1 MSSLRVLTC
10 FLGGVVLGVATLS
23 ATPLRLAFDR
33 EGEGLALAQAGVG
46 LRGLGGGGRTLTVQV
61 DGPVELAWLYWTGRE
76 ISCVVDPVSGVCGI
90 SRQPY
95 KDQALRLDGVPL
107 TGTVLGSEFQ
117 PVTGRGPILNI
128 GYGVD
133 VTEKVRAKGTGRL
146 AFTLSDGDRDLN
158 LELDGAG
165 LIVLYTVANGP
176 SARVLGFHGL
186 DFAYGED
193 FTPGPTEVTE
203 AVTFA
208 HGATK
213 GARRGELALLVGDG
227 QGSRRP
233 DRIEIRNNQP
243 LLERLNGSAGAQFD
257 ADRFPVNVPGRM
269 LATTVQI
276 FSEAWGMNPDSL
288 LWVAAA
294 LWLPLPE
301 PQGCTTDVWNGRPEW
316 PGTGIAPGQRVRD
329 TFSQSNHYGQIGNVT
344 LRAAL
349 RFKGGGGVLGA
360 AKVLIREGA
369 AALLNATHPTLEYPY
384 TRSQLIVMVNRA
396 LGSGDSAQM
405 GELAALLREANEAEC
420 E

>member
-1 MSSLRVLTC
+1 MRFLRVLTC
-10 FLGGVVLGVATLS
+10 FLGGVVLGVVALP

-46 LRGLGGGGRTLTVQV
+46 LRGLGGDSRTLTVQV

-76 ISCVVDPVSGVCGI
+76 IPCVADPASGVCGI

-107 TGTVLGSEFQ
+107 TGTIVGTEFQ
-117 PVTGRGPILNI
+117 PVTSRGPILNI

-146 AFTLSDGDRDLN
+146 SFLLSDGDRDLN

-165 LIVLYTVANGP
+165 LIVLYTASGGP
-176 SARVLGFHGL
+176 TARVLGFHGL

-213 GARRGELALLVGDG
+213 AARQGAVALLVGDG
-227 QGSRRP
+227 KRDRRP
-233 DRIEIRNNQP
+233 DRIEIRNNP
-243 LLERLNGSAGAQFD
+243 VLLDRLDGSAGAEFD
-257 ADRFPVNVPGRM
+257 ADRFAVNVPGRM
-269 LATTVQI
+269 LATTVQL
-276 FSEAWGMNPDSL
+276 FSEAWGKTPDSL

-294 LWLPLPE
+294 MWLPLPE
-301 PQGCTTDVWNGRPEW
+301 PQGCAAEVWNAKPEW
-316 PGTGIAPGQRVRD
+316 IGTGIAPGQKVGN
-329 TFSQSNHYGQIGNVT
+329 TFSQSSRYGQIGNVT
-344 LRAAL
+344 LRTAL
-349 RFKGGGGVLGA
+349 HFQAGGGVLGS

-369 AALLNATHPTLEYPY
+369 AALLNATDPKLEYPY
-384 TRSQLIVMVNRA
+384 TRSQIIVLVDAA
-396 LGSGDSAQM
+396 LASGDSGRM
-405 GELAALLREANEAEC
+405 GELAALLRAANEAGC